1 MKNIYADNRI
11 VMTLDAG
18 GTNFV
23 FSALQ
28 AGKEIIDS
36 ITLPSHSDNL
46 DNCLKIIIEGFTLVK
61 NELGCDQPEAISFA
75 FPGPADYKNGI
86 IGDLVNLP
94 AFRGGVALGPMLEEI
109 FGIPTLINNDGDLFA
124 YGEAVAGILPFLNNA
139 LEDAGI
145 EKRYQNLIGIT
156 LGTGYGGGIVINNKI
171 CVGDNSAGG
180 EIWLTR
186 NFLKPKTIVEESVS
200 IRAIQRVYTEH
211 TGDQTAY
218 SPLDIYNIAKGEL
231 KGDQKAAVLAFEEMA
246 VAVAESLANALALID
261 GPIVVGGGIAG
272 ASGFIIPKIIEH
284 LSGCIEDLSGN
295 KLTRTISEIFYIDD
309 PNDLKAFLSDSE
321 DRVTIPFSSKKAVY
335 NRVKR
340 IAIGISKLGT
350 SKAIC
355 LGAYALAIDY
365 LDRPNVHA
373 DVSETESN

>member
-1 MKNIYADNRI
+1 
-11 VMTLDAG
+11 MTLDAG

-46 DNCLKIIIEGFTLVK
+46 DNCLKTIIEGFTLVK
-61 NELGCDQPEAISFA
+61 NELGCEQPEAISFA

-156 LGTGYGGGIVINNKI
+156 LGTGFGGGIVINNKI

-186 NFLKPKTIVEESVS
+186 NYLKPDTIVEESVS

-218 SPLDIYNIAKGEL
+218 SPLDIYNIANGKLEGN
-231 KGDQKAAVLAFEEMA
+231 QKAAVLAFEEMA

-261 GPIVVGGGIAG
+261 GPIVIGGGIAG
-272 ASGFIIPKIIEH
+272 ASSFIIPKIIEH

-295 KLTRTISEIFYIDD
+295 KLARTISEIFYIDD
-309 PNDLKAFLSDSE
+309 PKDLKAFLSDSE

-335 NRVKR
+335 NKVKR

>member
-261 GPIVVGGGIAG
+261 GPIVIGGGIAG